1 MCAHDST
8 DDWPICAVPGCD
20 NEVNP
25 KRVALGYPTCIE
37 LHSQARR
44 EFLIIPVPKSNP
56 VVGPPADLVG
66 INSSHKGN
74 R

>member
-1 MCAHDST
+1 MCAHDD
-8 DDWPICAVPGCD
+8 DDWPICVVPGCD

-25 KRVALGYPTCIE
+25 KRWALGHHTCIE
-37 LHSQARR
+37 LHGAARKQ
-44 EFLIIPVPKSNP
+44 FTIIPVPKSNP